1 MIEVFKWIGDANK
14 DPWFAPSVA
23 AAGIAALAVVLIVK
37 LALARLNARIIS
49 GRQKR
54 MKDTI
59 AQIENAWATE
69 KDLESPEFNLL
80 PPTKKGFRLWP
91 SKSIRS

>member
-1 MIEVFKWIGDANK
+1 MIDLLKWIGDANK
-14 DPWFAPSVA
+14 DPWLVPSIA

-37 LALARLNARIIS
+37 LALARINARMIS

-59 AQIENAWATE
+59 AQIEDAWATE
-69 KDLESPEFNLL
+69 KDLESPEFGLL
-80 PPTKKGFRLWP
+80 TPKKGWALWY
-91 SKSIRS
+91 SKIVRS